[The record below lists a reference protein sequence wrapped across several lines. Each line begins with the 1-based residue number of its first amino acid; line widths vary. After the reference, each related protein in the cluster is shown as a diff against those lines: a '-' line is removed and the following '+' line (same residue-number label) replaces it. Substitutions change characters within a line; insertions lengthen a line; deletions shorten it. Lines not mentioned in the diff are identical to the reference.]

1 MKTTDKDK
9 TSPSAEEQ
17 DKNEQ
22 KTKPRSPIKRLYNWT
37 VKWSQH
43 RHALR
48 ALTVMSFAESSF
60 FPVPPDPL
68 LLTMTFT
75 KPKKWLKYAGITTA
89 ASVIGG
95 IFGYLIGLLLFE
107 SLGTWIIDS
116 LHLQHE
122 FVAVGEW
129 YDRYAFWAVL
139 AAAFSPIP
147 YKLFTIAGGVFR
159 INFFGFLLA
168 SIIGRGGRFF
178 LVAFLSKTLGSRYRE
193 KIEHY
198 IDYIS
203 LATVVLIAVLFL
215 ILK

>member
-1 MKTTDKDK
+1 
-9 TSPSAEEQ
+9 
-17 DKNEQ
+17 
-22 KTKPRSPIKRLYNWT
+22 
-37 VKWSQH
+37 
-43 RHALR
+43 
-48 ALTVMSFAESSF
+48 MSFAESSF

-75 KPKKWLKYAGITTA
+75 KPKKWLKYASVTTA
-89 ASVIGG
+89 GSIIGG

-107 SLGTWIIDS
+107 SLGTWIIDG

-159 INFFGFLLA
+159 INFLGFLLA

-178 LVAFLSKTLGSRYRE
+178 LVAFLAKTLGSRYRE

-203 LATVVLIAVLFL
+203 LAAVALMVVLFL